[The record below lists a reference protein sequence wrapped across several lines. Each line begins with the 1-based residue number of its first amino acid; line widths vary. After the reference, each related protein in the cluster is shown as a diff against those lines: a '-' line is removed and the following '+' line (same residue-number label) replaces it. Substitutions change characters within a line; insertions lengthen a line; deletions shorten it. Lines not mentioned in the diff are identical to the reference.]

1 MVGRK
6 KMKWGFF
13 LWVALFY
20 LIEREREREA
30 VFLTITKPAE
40 FYSEGVGSHRRK
52 SLDRLSFASQ
62 RRPEVDIPSFS

>member
-1 MVGRK
+1 MGLLSLGR
-6 KMKWGFF
+6 
-13 LWVALFY
+13 ALLFDRER
-20 LIEREREREA
+20 EREREREA